1 MALTASL
8 SSVQTEFSLNNLIW
22 SVIGSE
28 VDSPQIVPEEQ
39 LVEDVVM
46 TLVDP
51 GVVGAAVVVGDEA
64 SVEHPDRPLH
74 LL

>member
-39 LVEDVVM
+39 LVVEGVVKIFDVVWM
-46 TLVDP
+46 DVVCVDCT
-51 GVVGAAVVVGDEA
+51 
-64 SVEHPDRPLH
+64 VELGPPPPPP
-74 LL
+74 

>member
-1 MALTASL
+1 M
-8 SSVQTEFSLNNLIW
+8 QTEFSLNNLIW

-28 VDSPQIVPEEQ
+28 VASPQIVPEEQ
-39 LVEDVVM
+39 LVVEGVVM
-46 TLVDP
+46 TSVDP
-51 GVVGAAVVVGDEA
+51 EEVDPRVVAAAVVVGDEA